1 MNQVLLK
8 RSKVFE
14 RGGVVE
20 TVRKIKASG
29 LYPYFN
35 TVNSTQGATAII
47 GNKKVLMFGSNN
59 YLGLTG
65 DPRIKEAI
73 INAVE
78 KYGSSC
84 TGSRFMNGT
93 IELHHELENELKE
106 FLGKEAVLIFPTGF
120 QVNTGV
126 IPTLANKNDFILIDE
141 LNHASIIDGCRMS
154 FARRI
159 KYNHND
165 MTDLNKKLEMHR
177 TNENANKLIVT
188 DGIFSMDGDIAR
200 LDKITELA
208 KQHDAMVMVDCAHSI
223 GVIGENGAGT
233 SSHYNNTDDVDLIGG
248 TFSKSLASVGGFVAG
263 SAELI
268 EYISHSARSYIFSA
282 SLPPASTA
290 AALTAIR
297 IIRSDDSLRLKLW
310 ENTKYAIQ
318 LMNEAGLDIGNAE
331 SPIIPIYIRNSLNT
345 FKIAKALLDA
355 GIYVNPVVAPGVK
368 EEDALLRFS
377 LTALHTKDQI
387 EFAITKIANLV
398 ANFAE
403 KQIYEYRS

>member
-1 MNQVLLK
+1 MNQVLFK

-14 RGGVVE
+14 RGGVVK
-20 TVRKIKASG
+20 TVRKFKASG

-47 GNKKVLMFGSNN
+47 GNKEVLMFGSNN

-65 DPRIKEAI
+65 DPRVKEAI
-73 INAVE
+73 KNAVD

-93 IELHHELENELKE
+93 IELHLELENELKE
-106 FLGKEAVLIFPTGF
+106 FLNKEGVIIFPTGF

-126 IPTLANKNDFILIDE
+126 IPAVTDKNDFIFIDE

-154 FARRI
+154 FARRV

-165 MTDLNKKLEMHR
+165 ITDLNKKLDSFG
-177 TNENANKLIVT
+177 TNNNVNKLIVT
-188 DGIFSMDGDIAR
+188 DGIFSMDGDIAK
-200 LDKITELA
+200 LDKITKLA
-208 KQHDAMVMVDCAHSI
+208 KQHEAMVMVDCAHSI
-223 GVIGENGAGT
+223 GILGKNGSGT
-233 SSHYNNTDDVDLIGG
+233 SSHFNITNDVDLIGG
-248 TFSKSLASVGGFVAG
+248 TFSKSLASVGGFIAG
-263 SAELI
+263 SADLI
-268 EYISHSARSYIFSA
+268 EYIGHTARSYIFSA

-297 IIRSDDSLRLKLW
+297 IIRSDDSLRLNLW
-310 ENTKYAIQ
+310 ENTHYAIK
-318 LMNEAGLDIGNAE
+318 LMKEAGLDIGNAE

-345 FKIAKALLDA
+345 FIIAKALLDE

-368 EEDALLRFS
+368 ESDALLRFS
-377 LTALHTKDQI
+377 LTTLHTKQQI
-387 EFAITKIANLV
+387 EFAVDRISNLISNIV
-398 ANFAE
+398 KN
-403 KQIYEYRS
+403 